1 MSSVML
7 NCGVDT
13 VFDAE
18 KSPKFRL
25 KRVVSIMVLFPS
37 GTVIAFSDCDEDEED
52 NSYLRD

>member
-7 NCGVDT
+7 NCGVDM
-13 VFDAE
+13 VFEAE

-37 GTVIAFSDCDEDEED
+37 GTVVAFSDCDKDGEDI
-52 NSYLRD
+52 SYLRD